1 MNPLYSV
8 VVEMKDSLRVVF
20 VCRCDSLISTFVVVI
35 ESVNGT
41 ETGV

>member
-1 MNPLYSV
+1 MNPLYTV

-20 VCRCDSLISTFVVVI
+20 VCHCDSLMFTFVIVS